1 MRGLILVAGLLLL
14 AACIP
19 PVRLSP
25 EASLVRS
32 KCGACHPRP
41 EPGAEAVTEWEKV
54 YGFHQER
61 LGLSDDDSEM
71 IRAHLEGRVP
81 AQEPVPQAVIQ
92 PPPRTRSPE

>member
-1 MRGLILVAGLLLL
+1 MRRSILIAAALLVAG
-14 AACIP
+14 CNP

-41 EPGAEAVTEWEKV
+41 EPGDDAVAAWVTV
-54 YGFHQER
+54 RGFHEER
-61 LGLSDDDSEM
+61 LGLSADDSEK

-81 AQEPVPQAVIQ
+81 ATAPLPQAVIH